1 MGAGAAGGSGAV
13 STGTVSG
20 GAGGNTGG
28 LVKAT
33 FPAILIP
40 DTLFIQVGLGG
51 IGNITG
57 TGGSGGIS
65 YVSIAP
71 TGSIALPQTLV
82 VASSTTV
89 GLGGTGGSGTGANP
103 PSAPTAT
110 TTAVAPFLSLGIFT
124 ALAGVQGGSAL
135 VGAAGTNINALGSTI
150 VTGGAGGGGKTNIAQ
165 FDGGS
170 ILSASVILTSNVN
183 GGASGTNAGGNGYG
197 TSLYNSAIC
206 GTGGAGAGGQ
216 TTGTT
221 SPGFGGGCGAVTKA
235 LFPANVLPDTL
246 YIQPGVGAVNA
257 TATKSFVSIVPSSA
271 AVINLVCT
279 SGAAPAGNGAN
290 LQLGET
296 AAAVGNAN
304 LLSLGTFTSVAG
316 RNQPNTATVTPLTTT
331 ITCPVFNGR

>member
-1 MGAGAAGGSGAV
+1 MLDVFHIPSNTDSTKIFYATGGTNDWQTWQKPRGAKFIQIFCLGAGAAGGSGAV

-206 GTGGAGAGGQ
+206 GTGGAGGGGQVSGTGGAGGK
-216 TTGTT
+216 G
-221 SPGFGGGCGAVTKA
+221 GWYGCGGGGSGA
-235 LFPANVLPDTL
+235 
-246 YIQPGVGAVNA
+246 
-257 TATKSFVSIVPSSA
+257 SSA
-271 AVINLVCT
+271 SPRARGGDGGDGLVII
-279 SGAAPAGNGAN
+279 
-290 LQLGET
+290 
-296 AAAVGNAN
+296 
-304 LLSLGTFTSVAG
+304 
-316 RNQPNTATVTPLTTT
+316 TT
-331 ITCPVFNGR
+331 IT